1 MLCFSC
7 RNSAGWKGHFL
18 RERAQVMN
26 SVNPSIENLVIT
38 EEPKKSDHVKKTET
52 AIGLE
57 ELKVNFSLIV
67 SSKNFK

>member
-1 MLCFSC
+1 
-7 RNSAGWKGHFL
+7 
-18 RERAQVMN
+18 MN

-38 EEPKKSDHVKKTET
+38 EEPKISDHVKKTET